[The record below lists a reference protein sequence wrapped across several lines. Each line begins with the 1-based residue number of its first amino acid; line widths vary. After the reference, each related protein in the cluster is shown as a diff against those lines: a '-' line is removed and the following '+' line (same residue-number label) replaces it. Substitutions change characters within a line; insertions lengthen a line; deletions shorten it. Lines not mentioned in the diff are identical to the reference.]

1 MNYFEETPNHSI
13 NIPLLAALQAAL
25 MSILIMLTEF
35 QYACWVWDIRLNLS
49 HKLQNSKQRF

>member
-1 MNYFEETPNHSI
+1 MNYFEETANHSI
-13 NIPLLAALQAAL
+13 NISLLAALQAAL

-35 QYACWVWDIRLNLS
+35 QYACWVWDIRLNCS